1 MANED
6 YKNGE
11 KISNADTS
19 SADSY
24 KEYKKTSKNCNAL
37 YKTQLVSKWLREGI
51 PKDLIN
57 T

>member
-11 KISNADTS
+11 KISNADAS
-19 SADSY
+19 NADSY
-24 KEYKKTSKNCNAL
+24 KEYKKTSKNCNGL

-51 PKDLIN
+51 TQDLIN

>member
-24 KEYKKTSKNCNAL
+24 KEYKKTSKNCNGL
-37 YKTQLVSKWLREGI
+37 CKEVRLSVEDTTCL
-51 PKDLIN
+51 
-57 T
+57 